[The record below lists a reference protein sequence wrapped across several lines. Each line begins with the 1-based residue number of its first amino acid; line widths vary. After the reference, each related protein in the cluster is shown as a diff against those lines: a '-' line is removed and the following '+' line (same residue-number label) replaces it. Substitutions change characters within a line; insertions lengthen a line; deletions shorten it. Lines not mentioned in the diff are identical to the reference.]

1 MPVNDENQSRIKEK
15 TSDQNHHNSRD
26 SANTLDIFC
35 LINLQKELIKATMT
49 LELLLQKLCIDADS
63 MVKLQQ
69 SLGSSTVI
77 WNIKEAKDYL
87 DVIVVNA
94 ILGKSQLLKHKD
106 WIVQVISKDCDLSRN
121 KGKLKDHV

>member
-1 MPVNDENQSRIKEK
+1 MSVNDENQSKTKEK
-15 TSDQNHHNSRD
+15 SSEQNHYDTSN
-26 SANTLDIFC
+26 SANTIDIFC
-35 LINLQKELIKATMT
+35 LINLQTELIKVTTA

-69 SLGSSTVI
+69 SLGSNPVI

-87 DVIVVNA
+87 DAIVINA

-106 WIVQVISKDCDLSRN
+106 WIVEVISKDCDLNHSQR
-121 KGKLKDHV
+121 

>member
-1 MPVNDENQSRIKEK
+1 MSVNDENQSKTKEK
-15 TSDQNHHNSRD
+15 SSEQNHYDTSN
-26 SANTLDIFC
+26 SANTIDIFC
-35 LINLQKELIKATMT
+35 LINLQTELIKVTTA

-69 SLGSSTVI
+69 YLGSSPVI

-87 DVIVVNA
+87 DAIVINA

-106 WIVQVISKDCDLSRN
+106 WIVEVISKDCDLNHSQR
-121 KGKLKDHV
+121 